1 MPENSLFG
9 VPNGS
14 DSLESKEKDSPTK
27 SKVQAAREAT
37 SLASGLFD
45 DNEDEDDFFSG
56 KTLKTPMPGELV

>member
-1 MPENSLFG
+1 MPDNSLFG

-37 SLASGLFD
+37 SLAGSLFD
-45 DNEDEDDFFSG
+45 DNEDDDDFFSG
-56 KTLKTPMPGELV
+56 KTLKNPTSGELV